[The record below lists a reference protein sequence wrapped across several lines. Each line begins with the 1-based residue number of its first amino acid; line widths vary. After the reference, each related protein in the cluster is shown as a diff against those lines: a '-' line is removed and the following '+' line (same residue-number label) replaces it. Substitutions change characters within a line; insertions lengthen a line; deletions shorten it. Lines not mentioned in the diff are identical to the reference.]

1 MESVEALVLAVRRG
15 FTVCEVSV
23 VMHDRAGGKASNRNL
38 RLAYHFV
45 RLLIVLVA
53 GGTSRGRRTAS

>member
-1 MESVEALVLAVRRG
+1 
-15 FTVCEVSV
+15 V
-23 VMHDRAGGKASNRNL
+23 VMHDRAGGEASNRNL

-53 GGTSRGRRTAS
+53 GGTSRGRRAAS